1 MRFVYFDT
9 FFRSSSFSSSL
20 PVYEGTYSS
29 GSTSASSLFA
39 SPADLARSDGRSLPT
54 ATTTTTEQNLVV
66 SPDRSKNPNAF
77 DELPSSSENEGK
89 YLSEESEHRVMEAL

>member
-1 MRFVYFDT
+1 M
-9 FFRSSSFSSSL
+9 SSSFSSSL
-20 PVYEGTYSS
+20 PVYEGAYSS
-29 GSTSASSLFA
+29 GGTSASSLFA

-54 ATTTTTEQNLVV
+54 AITTTEQNLVV

-89 YLSEESEHRVMEAL
+89 YFKAKESVHRVYGAL

>member
-1 MRFVYFDT
+1 MRFVFDT

-54 ATTTTTEQNLVV
+54 AIATTEQNLVV